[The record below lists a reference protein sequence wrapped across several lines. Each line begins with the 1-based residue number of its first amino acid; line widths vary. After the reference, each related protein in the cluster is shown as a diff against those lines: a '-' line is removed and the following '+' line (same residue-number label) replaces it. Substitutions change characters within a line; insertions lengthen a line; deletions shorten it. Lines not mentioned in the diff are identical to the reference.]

1 MTRALPWRTFV
12 SCSAT
17 ASSPSARSFVLLQTQ
32 GSPGSKAGFSR
43 KFMTASKIVI
53 DMTLLLPPELMA
65 AIGPGR
71 PRECTGG
78 QGQSSGRA
86 IAVHHL
92 MGDLAT
98 LGKKPADEQ
107 L

>member
-1 MTRALPWRTFV
+1 
-12 SCSAT
+12 
-17 ASSPSARSFVLLQTQ
+17 
-32 GSPGSKAGFSR
+32 
-43 KFMTASKIVI
+43 MTASKIVI

-107 L
+107 LGVLRARMIGPLIVVKAPVVAAG